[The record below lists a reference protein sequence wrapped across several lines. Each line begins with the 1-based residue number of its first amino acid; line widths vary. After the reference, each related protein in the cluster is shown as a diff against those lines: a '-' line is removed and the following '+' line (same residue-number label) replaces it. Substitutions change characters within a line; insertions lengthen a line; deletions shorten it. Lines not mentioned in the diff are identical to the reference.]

1 MMALKNLHLVRVF
14 ENQGMLVQLLLTCL
28 VDITPFLLLL
38 SYFLFIIFY
47 MYILA
52 GANLG
57 EEKDYPDMNP
67 NLKKFTQVVRNS
79 LGDVSMPDY
88 SRWCKDD
95 ESCNPVFVGIIW
107 SIFMLN
113 TLFVFKFNFGGGSIF
128 MFNLILVLVILLNFL
143 ISIIGQSYEK
153 VWTFR
158 EIYIYRNKIELNC
171 EYYIC
176 MKFLGYDT
184 PFTSLLIHT
193 PIRKIGE

>member
-1 MMALKNLHLVRVF
+1 
-14 ENQGMLVQLLLTCL
+14 
-28 VDITPFLLLL
+28 
-38 SYFLFIIFY
+38 

-52 GANLG
+52 GANIG
-57 EEKDYPDMNP
+57 DEKDYPDMNP

-95 ESCNPVFVGIIW
+95 ESCNLVFVGIIW
-107 SIFMLN
+107 
-113 TLFVFKFNFGGGSIF
+113 SIF

-158 EIYIYRNKIELNC
+158 EIYIYRNKMELNC
-171 EYYIC
+171 EYYSF
-176 MKFLGYDT
+176 MNFWGYDT
-184 PFTSLLIHT
+184 PFTCLLIHT
-193 PIRKIGE
+193 PIRKIGQQSLDDYKGFSQ